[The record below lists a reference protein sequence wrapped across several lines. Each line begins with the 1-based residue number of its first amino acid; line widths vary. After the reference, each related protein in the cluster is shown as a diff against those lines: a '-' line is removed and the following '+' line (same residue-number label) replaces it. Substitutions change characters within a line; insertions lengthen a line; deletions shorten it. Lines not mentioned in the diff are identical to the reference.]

1 MAAPEEPPAPPAPP
15 VPDTLDTLP
24 ALDALGPSGT
34 FRARNRITL
43 TDVAGRP
50 AATLGLVPRLYVRRT
65 MAALRAASPPP
76 AAERFALLAR
86 AGRIFAEDTIGG
98 LDPAAHERITARVSG
113 VPLGVVRAAAAAV
126 TEAAEQAAYI
136 LDQARPAG
144 AADSWRDPRTR
155 RGSAVWTRRG
165 SVFAVHAAG
174 NHPGPHSLWLEAL
187 ALGYRVAVR
196 PSRREPFTPY
206 RLVAALRAAGFG
218 PDQVAL
224 LPTGHEVADT
234 VLDEA
239 DLGLVYGGDEV
250 VAKYGGSRVLPQG
263 PGRSKILVTAGQDW
277 RDHLDVIVDSVAHQ
291 GGVACI
297 NATTVLVEGDPGPL
311 SRALA
316 ERLAASADLPPEDP
330 KAVLPVQPAGHA
342 RALEAY
348 LLTRAAEPGARAW
361 LGGDGIVSELG
372 DGSAVLRPAVHQLER
387 SDDPRTGLE
396 MPFPCVW
403 VAPWS
408 RAQGIAP
415 LRGSLVVSVLGPDA
429 DTGPLVDELLAEPT
443 VSNVYT
449 GSRPTY
455 WIRPGV
461 PHDGFLSE
469 FLMRTKTAARD

>member
-206 RLVAALRAAGFG
+206 RLVAALRAAASGRIRWRSCPPG
-218 PDQVAL
+218 TRW
-224 LPTGHEVADT
+224 PTRCWTRPTSDSSTAAT
-234 VLDEA
+234 
-239 DLGLVYGGDEV
+239 
-250 VAKYGGSRVLPQG
+250 
-263 PGRSKILVTAGQDW
+263 RSSPSTA
-277 RDHLDVIVDSVAHQ
+277 
-291 GGVACI
+291 
-297 NATTVLVEGDPGPL
+297 DPG
-311 SRALA
+311 SCHRA
-316 ERLAASADLPPEDP
+316 
-330 KAVLPVQPAGHA
+330 
-342 RALEAY
+342 
-348 LLTRAAEPGARAW
+348 
-361 LGGDGIVSELG
+361 
-372 DGSAVLRPAVHQLER
+372 
-387 SDDPRTGLE
+387 
-396 MPFPCVW
+396 
-403 VAPWS
+403 
-408 RAQGIAP
+408 
-415 LRGSLVVSVLGPDA
+415 PDA
-429 DTGPLVDELLAEPT
+429 RR
-443 VSNVYT
+443 S
-449 GSRPTY
+449 
-455 WIRPGV
+455 W
-461 PHDGFLSE
+461 
-469 FLMRTKTAARD
+469 